1 MPRVSHTGQPTRRV
15 EIYHPG
21 RTSGWLGGRKEWW
34 WFDPD
39 FPHAFEILDL
49 DGFYEEH
56 YFAADHVDLSTAE
69 KYVEL
74 VIGYGTGVLGRPV
87 ESVLELGARG
97 GWFSE
102 RFWARRLD
110 LIAVEGT
117 VVGHRQIVERGVP
130 STRVV
135 RHDLRRPLDLGR
147 TFDVVVCT
155 EVAEHIEAPFSSQLV
170 ETIVRH
176 GSACWFSFAR
186 PGENEA
192 HYHHPNEQPE
202 IFWRSLFAFLGWEMT
217 SLPNEV
223 ATSVAGRGRFI
234 CHPRTVTPALPSTAV
249 LGRSKQDRLRD
260 RAARLGLRLVPPIV
274 VGLARRRWRD
284 SLGAD

>member
-34 WFDPD
+34 FDPD
-39 FPHAFEILDL
+39 FPHAFEIFDL

-130 STRVV
+130 STQVV
-135 RHDLRRPLDLGR
+135 RYDLRRPPDLGR
-147 TFDVVVCT
+147 TFDVVVCY
-155 EVAEHIEAPFSSQLV
+155 
-170 ETIVRH
+170 R
-176 GSACWFSFAR
+176 
-186 PGENEA
+186 
-192 HYHHPNEQPE
+192 HPNEQPE
-202 IFWRSLFAFLGWEMT
+202 IFWRNLFAFLGWEMT

-274 VGLARRRWRD
+274 VGLARRRWKA